1 VIERGRSPG
10 RTNGP
15 AVSSRF
21 PISIETG
28 RLGQTADGRVNASAR
43 LTRAEPATDM
53 HLEVESAY
61 RVGESEGPLR
71 LRQLRVTARGNLAGW
86 QALDAES
93 ACRSWNGRTTALRS
107 SRAAACRCA
116 ARARAAFEL
125 RANAPRLAL
134 TPTGPEAESIDAS
147 LRLDGKLRGGSV
159 RLRLTDLQPA
169 DGGLVGGKLATDLD
183 LRMASGRLA
192 GNLAGPIRW
201 RAASRQLELPSL
213 AGDLNFSPA
222 RPGTSLLKFASEAD
236 ARVDLQRNSA
246 GGHFTLRSEQQQ
258 AKGSWTL
265 PRLDAAAIGFEIDV
279 NRLDADALLATQP
292 ARSPAARPRTTA
304 STCRRCTGWTWMAR
318 SASAT

>member
-15 AVSSRF
+15 AANSRF

-53 HLEVESAY
+53 HLELESAY

-93 ACRSWNGRTTALRS
+93 TLSELEWADDGPSIIQGGSLQVRG
-107 SRAAACRCA
+107 
-116 ARARAAFEL
+116 RARAAFEL

-159 RLRLTDLQPA
+159 RLR
-169 DGGLVGGKLATDLD
+169 
-183 LRMASGRLA
+183 
-192 GNLAGPIRW
+192 
-201 RAASRQLELPSL
+201 
-213 AGDLNFSPA
+213 
-222 RPGTSLLKFASEAD
+222 
-236 ARVDLQRNSA
+236 
-246 GGHFTLRSEQQQ
+246 
-258 AKGSWTL
+258 
-265 PRLDAAAIGFEIDV
+265 
-279 NRLDADALLATQP
+279 
-292 ARSPAARPRTTA
+292 
-304 STCRRCTGWTWMAR
+304 
-318 SASAT
+318 